1 MGLTLNLLV
10 RIAARVLMQI
20 RLRWL
25 YRRSL
30 QIRRAI
36 GSIDDAIDA
45 AAYQR
50 TLFLAEAKALDKRAE
65 ALHAQ
70 LQ

>member
-1 MGLTLNLLV
+1 MGLTSNLLV
-10 RIAARVLMQI
+10 RLAARALMQI

-30 QIRRAI
+30 KIRRAI
-36 GSIDDAIDA
+36 DHIDDAIDA

-50 TLFLAEAKALDKRAE
+50 TLFLAEAKTLDKRAE